1 MTRGREVTGR
11 NRWIEG
17 ERSVRD
23 LELSGTV
30 RAFRRERGGVC
41 ACALEGGAF
50 HSAHRA
56 VVGSPFAAACGQARL
71 RTGRNDLHD
80 RPQAVQENEANA
92 HNPAHGAPLMPS
104 PLDRKSPLGPFP
116 FLPDSAVV
124 RTNRLR
130 TSSSFSTQGHPFS
143 KDSGPGWKEV
153 KRSGGSLCFDL
164 FARYDR
170 FATVVIRIHAMYLPM
185 GQNCQRGA
193 PWLLCNNLAGGR
205 GGDAIGTKGCD

>member
-104 PLDRKSPLGPFP
+104 PLDRKSLLGPFP

-130 TSSSFSTQGHPFS
+130 TSSSFYAGTSFLQGFRPRMEGGEAEWRQPLFRSLRSIRSIRHCRYPYPRHVFANGPELPARSTL
-143 KDSGPGWKEV
+143 V
-153 KRSGGSLCFDL
+153 
-164 FARYDR
+164 
-170 FATVVIRIHAMYLPM
+170 AM
-185 GQNCQRGA
+185 Q
-193 PWLLCNNLAGGR
+193 
-205 GGDAIGTKGCD
+205 